1 MTVKFSTGLRDILNG
16 YEATIKGAVIG
27 AGLTFVDGGPGL
39 ADTITDSGTGFV
51 TAGFAPGDVLFVQG
65 CTTPANVTG
74 LSGERIVGVAA
85 GTLTMATALVDTG
98 EIGAVGTVVACCK
111 GGSLKDAMKDGKL
124 MIYTGSPPSD
134 PDDGVGTA
142 TLLVTITES
151 AGTFVAGA
159 FGNGLE
165 FENDPT
171 DGVIEKASGE
181 TWQGAAVASGVAG
194 FFIFVGN
201 ATDALGSST
210 TLPRI
215 VGSVGLSGADLVI
228 GSTNIVSGRTYTID
242 EFTLTLPMYYG
253 A

>member
-1 MTVKFSTGLRDILNG
+1 MTVKFSTGLRDALNG
-16 YEATIKGAVIG
+16 FDGVVKGAIVG
-27 AGLTFVDGGPGL
+27 ATLDFVDNGASP
-39 ADTITDSGTGFV
+39 DSITDSNNAFITQ
-51 TAGFAPGDVLFVQG
+51 GFAVGDVLHVQG
-65 CTTPANVTG
+65 ATTAGNNTQIT
-74 LSGERIVGVAA
+74 GERIVSVVA
-85 GTLTMATALVDTG
+85 GTITFATNKVANAEVMPAG
-98 EIGAVGTVVACCK
+98 GFVAVAK
-111 GGSLKDAMKDGKL
+111 GGSLKDTMKDGKL

-159 FGNGLE
+159 YGNGLE

-171 DGVIEKASGE
+171 DGVIEKMSTE